1 MITYL
6 SDVKEGGSTIF
17 PMEGN
22 WRQAHK
28 GKAQGRG
35 HRPSPSTRATPG
47 LHVRS
52 QIQSLQI
59 CIPRRIGH
67 CFASSTARA
76 FCDACP

>member
-28 GKAQGRG
+28 GKAKGEVIG
-35 HRPSPSTRATPG
+35 LPIDTSTPG